1 MNPNTGR
8 SSIFAVAGAYL
19 VYLAYGL
26 LKNLI
31 DQVPTTM
38 PRFVQI
44 LAIVFFTGAGVALV
58 IFAWRIWKKGRED
71 QDKNPVD
78 LEAQDGSATDEKEP
92 PKE

>member
-44 LAIVFFTGAGVALV
+44 LAIAFFTGAGIALV
-58 IFAWRIWKKGRED
+58 VFAWRIWKKGRED

-78 LEAQDGSATDEKEP
+78 LEAQDGGATDEEEH

>member
-8 SSIFAVAGAYL
+8 SSIFAIVGAYL
-19 VYLAYGL
+19 IYMAYEI
-26 LKNLI
+26 LKGMI

-44 LAIVFFTGAGVALV
+44 LVIVLFTGIGIMLLV
-58 IFAWRIWKKGRED
+58 LAWKTWKKGRED

-78 LEAQDGSATDEKEP
+78 LEGQGSGTTDEKEDP
-92 PKE
+92 